1 MNAMTKITK
10 SGQVTQVL
18 GAVEVGHVRP
28 GQGGLHHVVPGLA
41 VDAQDQ
47 EPPQPALDWSE
58 DLARQE
64 QKEHHDQGAVHGAQR
79 AAVGHGS
86 LDAAGQHSAGD
97 DQRGR
102 EQGGHEP

>member
-28 GQGGLHHVVPGLA
+28 GQGGLHHVVPGLT

-47 EPPQPALDWSE
+47 EPPQPALDGSE
-58 DLARQE
+58 DLSRQE
-64 QKEHHDQGAVHGAQR
+64 QDEHTDERPVHGSQR
-79 AAVGHGS
+79 AAVGDRS
-86 LDAAGQHSAGD
+86 LDAPGQHAA
-97 DQRGR
+97 
-102 EQGGHEP
+102 